1 MDENCDYTLK
11 LLIAG
16 DSSVGKTNF
25 IMRFVNNEF
34 NISYMTTSGIDL
46 KTKDI
51 EIKNKKIRVQIWD
64 TAGQVKYR
72 AITRNL
78 FLKVMGAILIYD
90 ITNEKSY
97 NNLKEWMKLIREECG
112 KHMQIIMVGNKC
124 DLDSERKINQD
135 EVYYSKLNLIIERLY
150 NVRKTAINSF
160 MEYKTNEKIGKTI
173 SKEIEKNSEMKR
185 QVMKVKLALFFA
197 LFVLLNNK
205 FNNNNNL
212 NLIYC

>member
-51 EIKNKKIRVQIWD
+51 EVKNKKIRVQIWD

-78 FLKVMGAILIYD
+78 FLKVMGAIIIYD

-135 EVYYSKLNLIIERLY
+135 EVMNYAREENIEYIETSCKTGENIEKAVKILCENILEKNDITTDVSFALNSS
-150 NVRKTAINSF
+150 SF
-160 MEYKTNEKIGKTI
+160 MAPKKK
-173 SKEIEKNSEMKR
+173 K
-185 QVMKVKLALFFA
+185 
-197 LFVLLNNK
+197 
-205 FNNNNNL
+205 
-212 NLIYC
+212 CC

>member
-34 NISYMTTSGIDL
+34 NSSYMTTSGIDL

-51 EIKNKKIRVQIWD
+51 EVKNKKIRVQIWD

-135 EVYYSKLNLIIERLY
+135 EVMNYAREENIEYIETSCKTGENIEKAVLCSEYTNLAG
-150 NVRKTAINSF
+150 NFFNT
-160 MEYKTNEKIGKTI
+160 
-173 SKEIEKNSEMKR
+173 KEIGFINGI
-185 QVMKVKLALFFA
+185 VDKLYTTVTKIYPFA
-197 LFVLLNNK
+197 NTKSTNK
-205 FNNNNNL
+205 Q
-212 NLIYC
+212 